1 MPHEDGVADYRF
13 LTTWVLDAPLD
24 PVWETIHDVACWPEW
39 WRGVESV
46 EELGQD
52 TYRHVWRSVVPY
64 PVRFD
69 VHVTR
74 VAKPR
79 LIEGTATGELAGE
92 GRWRLWDGSPTVVT
106 YEWNVHTTRR
116 WMNLAAVIARPVF
129 EWNHHAVMRNGG
141 EGLAE
146 RLGATLLARS

>member
-1 MPHEDGVADYRF
+1 MADYRF
-13 LTTWVLDAPLD
+13 LTTWVLDAPRD
-24 PVWETIHDVACWPEW
+24 PVWETIHDVARWPEW
-39 WRGVESV
+39 WHGVESV
-46 EELGQD
+46 EELGDD

-64 PVRFD
+64 PVRFE

-74 VAKPR
+74 VERPR

-116 WMNLAAVIARPVF
+116 WMNLAGLVARPVF
-129 EWNHHAVMRNGG
+129 EWNHHAVMRKGG
-141 EGLAE
+141 
-146 RLGATLLARS
+146 

>member
-1 MPHEDGVADYRF
+1 MADYRY
-13 LTTWVLDAPLD
+13 LTTWVLDAPLE
-24 PVWETIHDVACWPEW
+24 PVWETIHDVARWPEW

-74 VAKPR
+74 VEDP
-79 LIEGTATGELAGE
+79 
-92 GRWRLWDGSPTVVT
+92 GRQEAVVG
-106 YEWNVHTTRR
+106 HS
-116 WMNLAAVIARPVF
+116 I
-129 EWNHHAVMRNGG
+129 
-141 EGLAE
+141 
-146 RLGATLLARS
+146 LARHSRKPARQFGNRGVSGRSLRRTEYAGLVAGRGNSAVVIRRTRQSSPASSKIASAKSAHVHSPSAATW

>member
-13 LTTWVLDAPLD
+13 LTTWILDAPLE
-24 PVWETIHDVACWPEW
+24 PVWVAIHDVCRWPEW
-39 WRGVESV
+39 WPGVESV
-46 EELGQD
+46 EDLGD
-52 TYRHVWRSVVPY
+52 DNYRHVWRSVVPY

-74 VAKPR
+74 VERPR

-106 YEWNVHTTRR
+106 YEWNVRTTRR
-116 WMNLAAVIARPVF
+116 WMNLAAAIARPVF
-129 EWNHHAVMRNGG
+129 EWNHHAVMRRGG